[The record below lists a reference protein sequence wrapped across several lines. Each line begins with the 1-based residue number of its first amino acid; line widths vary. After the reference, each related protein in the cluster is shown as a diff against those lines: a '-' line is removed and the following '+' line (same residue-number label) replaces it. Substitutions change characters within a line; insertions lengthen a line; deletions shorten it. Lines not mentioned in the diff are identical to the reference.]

1 MSSMTDKSPA
11 LRNYFLAELKYVV
24 VLIFSWTLFGAFF
37 GYPISGTLFGFSV
50 YMVWSLVQI
59 YRLNEWIKHK
69 KKGRVPEVRGIY
81 GYFLEESL
89 NQKRE
94 HKRENKKLKAAMARQ
109 RDLMEGVRDAAILV
123 DASGKTQWFNR
134 QARLMMDLKSKDREK
149 PVLEI
154 IRDKDFIRYFSKG
167 KFVEPLSLQLPQ
179 NTNHWI
185 EISITKYKNGDRIIL
200 LRDITQLRKLENMR
214 RDFIANLS
222 HELRT
227 PLTVLRGYLET
238 LQMHP
243 STDESLKRIFMQMD
257 EQGLRMANLV
267 QDLTT
272 LSRLESLEQD
282 RQEEAV
288 NITALVDRIVRDA
301 QSLDTFKNHKIKTE
315 IQDDYFLLGVETELR
330 SVFGNLVFNAV
341 RYTPPG
347 SKITIA
353 VSKPK
358 SGLRVSVE
366 DNGPGI
372 EEKHLP
378 RLTERFYRVDK
389 SRSTGTG
396 GTGLGLAIAKHAL
409 ASHKGR
415 LSIKSKVGEGSKFS
429 CVFPK
434 EQLVKK
440 EHLAKS
446 HSIEPSLR
454 IVS

>member
-1 MSSMTDKSPA
+1 MADKKPNA
-11 LRNYFLAELKYVV
+11 LRNYFLAELKYVI
-24 VLIFSWTLFGAFF
+24 VLIFSWTLLGAFF
-37 GYPISGTLFGFSV
+37 GYPISGTLFGFAV
-50 YMVWSLVQI
+50 YMVWSLIQI

-69 KKGRVPEVRGIY
+69 KKSKVPVVRGIY
-81 GYFLEESL
+81 GYFLQESL

-94 HKRENKKLKAAMARQ
+94 HKHENKKLKAAMARQ

-123 DASGKTQWFNR
+123 DAAGKIQWFNR
-134 QARLMMDLKSKDREK
+134 QARQMLELKSKDREK

-154 IRDKDFIRYFSKG
+154 INNDSFVDYFSKG
-167 KFVEPLSLQLPQ
+167 KFAEPLSLQFPPD
-179 NTNHWI
+179 TNQWV
-185 EISITKYKNGDRIIL
+185 ETSITKYKNGDHIIL
-200 LRDITQLRKLENMR
+200 LRDITRLRKLENMR

-238 LQMHP
+238 LQLHP
-243 STDESLKRIFMQMD
+243 NTDDSLKRIFIQMD

-272 LSRLESLEQD
+272 LSRLESLDQD
-282 RQEEAV
+282 RHEEPV
-288 NITALVDRIVRDA
+288 DITALIKRIVRDA
-301 QSLDTFKNHKIKTE
+301 EGLDAYKDHKIKTE
-315 IQDDYFLLGVETELR
+315 IQDDYFLMGVETELR

-347 SKITIA
+347 SKITIS

-358 SGLRVSVE
+358 SGLRVTVE

-372 EEKHLP
+372 EEKHIS

-389 SRSTGTG
+389 SRSSGTG

-429 CVFPK
+429 CVFPREK
-434 EQLVKK
+434 LVKPPK
-440 EHLAKS
+440 D
-446 HSIEPSLR
+446 EPSLR

>member
-1 MSSMTDKSPA
+1 MSSMTDTTPA

-37 GYPISGTLFGFSV
+37 GYPISGTLFGFAV
-50 YMVWSLVQI
+50 YMVWSLIQI

-69 KKGRVPEVRGIY
+69 KKSRVPVVRGIY

-123 DASGKTQWFNR
+123 DASGKIQWYNY
-134 QARLMMDLKSKDREK
+134 QARQMLDLKSKDREK
-149 PVLEI
+149 PVLAI
-154 IRDKDFIRYFSKG
+154 INDPTFIKYFSKG
-167 KFVEPLSLQLPQ
+167 KFVEPLSLQFPAKS
-179 NTNHWI
+179 NHWV
-185 EISITKYKNGDRIIL
+185 EASITKYKNGDRIIL
-200 LRDITQLRKLENMR
+200 LRDITRLRKLENMR

-238 LQMHP
+238 LQIHP
-243 STDESLKRIFMQMD
+243 NTDDSLKRIFIQMD

-272 LSRLESLEQD
+272 LSHLESLEQD

-288 NITALVDRIVRDA
+288 NITALIERIVRDA

-409 ASHKGR
+409 ASHNGR

-434 EQLVKK
+434 EKLVKK
-440 EHLAKS
+440 EQLEKS
-446 HSIEPSLR
+446 QSNEPSLR

>member
-1 MSSMTDKSPA
+1 MPVMADKKPNA
-11 LRNYFLAELKYVV
+11 LRNYFLAELKYVI

-37 GYPISGTLFGFSV
+37 GYPISGTLFGFAV
-50 YMVWSLVQI
+50 YMIWSLIQI

-69 KKGRVPEVRGIY
+69 KKTKVPVVRGIY

-94 HKRENKKLKAAMARQ
+94 HKHENKKLKAAMARQ

-123 DASGKTQWFNR
+123 DAAGKIRWFNR
-134 QARLMMDLKSKDREK
+134 QAGQMLDLKSKDREK

-154 IRDKDFIRYFSKG
+154 IHDDGFVEYFSKG
-167 KFVEPLSLQLPQ
+167 KFAEPLSLQFPP
-179 NTNHWI
+179 NTNQWV
-185 EISITKYKNGDRIIL
+185 EASITKYKNGDHIIL
-200 LRDITQLRKLENMR
+200 LRDITRLRKLESMR

-243 STDESLKRIFMQMD
+243 ATDDSLKRIFTQMD

-272 LSRLESLEQD
+272 LSRLESLEQN
-282 RQEEAV
+282 RQEEPV
-288 NITALVDRIVRDA
+288 NITTLIKRIVRDA
-301 QSLDTFKNHKIKTE
+301 EGLDAYKDHKIKTD
-315 IQDDYFLLGVETELR
+315 IDDDYFLMGVETELR

-347 SKITIA
+347 SKITIS

-358 SGLRVSVE
+358 SGLRVAVE

-372 EEKHLP
+372 EQKHIP

-389 SRSTGTG
+389 SRSSGTG

-429 CVFPK
+429 CVFPRDK
-434 EQLVKK
+434 LVNLSKD
-440 EHLAKS
+440 
-446 HSIEPSLR
+446 EPSLR

>member
-59 YRLNEWIKHK
+59 YRLNVWIKRK

-123 DASGKTQWFNR
+123 DASGKIQWFNR

-185 EISITKYKNGDRIIL
+185 EISITK
-200 LRDITQLRKLENMR
+200 
-214 RDFIANLS
+214 
-222 HELRT
+222 
-227 PLTVLRGYLET
+227 
-238 LQMHP
+238 
-243 STDESLKRIFMQMD
+243 
-257 EQGLRMANLV
+257 
-267 QDLTT
+267 
-272 LSRLESLEQD
+272 
-282 RQEEAV
+282 
-288 NITALVDRIVRDA
+288 
-301 QSLDTFKNHKIKTE
+301 
-315 IQDDYFLLGVETELR
+315 
-330 SVFGNLVFNAV
+330 
-341 RYTPPG
+341 
-347 SKITIA
+347 
-353 VSKPK
+353 
-358 SGLRVSVE
+358 
-366 DNGPGI
+366 
-372 EEKHLP
+372 
-378 RLTERFYRVDK
+378 
-389 SRSTGTG
+389 
-396 GTGLGLAIAKHAL
+396 
-409 ASHKGR
+409 
-415 LSIKSKVGEGSKFS
+415 
-429 CVFPK
+429 
-434 EQLVKK
+434 
-440 EHLAKS
+440 
-446 HSIEPSLR
+446 
-454 IVS
+454 

>member
-1 MSSMTDKSPA
+1 MADNKPSA

-24 VLIFSWTLFGAFF
+24 VLIFSWTLLGAFF
-37 GYPISGTLFGFSV
+37 GYPISGTLFGFAV
-50 YMVWSLVQI
+50 YMLWSLVQI

-69 KKGRVPEVRGIY
+69 KKSRVPVVRGIY

-123 DASGKTQWFNR
+123 DAAGRIQWFNR
-134 QARLMMDLKSKDREK
+134 QARQMLDLKSKDREK

-154 IRDKDFIRYFSKG
+154 IKDPDFVLYLSKG
-167 KFVEPLSLQLPQ
+167 KFADPLPMNYPPGTKDWVEA
-179 NTNHWI
+179 
-185 EISITKYKNGDRIIL
+185 SITKYKNGDRIIL
-200 LRDITQLRKLENMR
+200 LRDITRLRKLESMR

-243 STDESLKRIFMQMD
+243 TTDDSIRRIYMQMD
-257 EQGLRMANLV
+257 EQGARMANLV
-267 QDLTT
+267 NDLTT

-282 RQEEAV
+282 RQEEPV
-288 NITALVDRIVRDA
+288 NITTLIQRVVRDA
-301 QSLDTFKNHKIKTE
+301 EGLDAFNKHKIKTE
-315 IQDDYFLLGVETELR
+315 IEDDYFLMGVESELR

-347 SKITIA
+347 SKITIG

-358 SGLRVSVE
+358 SGLRVTVE

-389 SRSTGTG
+389 SRSSGTG

-415 LSIKSKVGEGSKFS
+415 LSIKSKPGEGSKFS
-429 CVFPK
+429 CVFPREK
-434 EQLVKK
+434 LVKPPK
-440 EHLAKS
+440 N
-446 HSIEPSLR
+446 EPSLR